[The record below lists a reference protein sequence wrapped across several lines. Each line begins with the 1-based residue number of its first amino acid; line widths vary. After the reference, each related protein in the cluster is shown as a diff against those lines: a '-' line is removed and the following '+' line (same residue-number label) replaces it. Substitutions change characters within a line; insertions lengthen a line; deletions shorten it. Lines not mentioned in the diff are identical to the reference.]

1 MVRHLLVEPTARALR
16 GVRPLLE
23 THGVIF
29 SYKPPGLAYGTEDG
43 VPGAWAQLRAMQES
57 GEVDCERL
65 IPVHRLDRVTSGLMM
80 AAKTAEAATVL
91 GTLLRE
97 RRLPKYYV
105 AVTTAP
111 PKKKMGTVVGGMVKT
126 RRGAWML
133 TRREDEPD
141 AVRATPVAS
150 TSFCTAG
157 KLDGDRAVLIA
168 KPLTGRTHQIR
179 VALKSQGAPVLGDPL
194 YARATHAAE
203 ERACLHAAA
212 LRLPAHPAL
221 VSAADLEDGA
231 ASLDIVCP
239 PPTHAGGAFGTAAFC
254 DIFGRW
260 FGDDLGTTTWFR
272 GTAIRSEPPAWR
284 AESELAKL
292 RRHAEQLD
300 ADSDTNL

>member
-1 MVRHLLVEPTARALR
+1 M
-16 GVRPLLE
+16 
-23 THGVIF
+23 
-29 SYKPPGLAYGTEDG
+29 
-43 VPGAWAQLRAMQES
+43 
-57 GEVDCERL
+57 
-65 IPVHRLDRVTSGLMM
+65 
-80 AAKTAEAATVL
+80 
-91 GTLLRE
+91 
-97 RRLPKYYV
+97 
-105 AVTTAP
+105 
-111 PKKKMGTVVGGMVKT
+111 
-126 RRGAWML
+126 
-133 TRREDEPD
+133 
-141 AVRATPVAS
+141 
-150 TSFCTAG
+150 
-157 KLDGDRAVLIA
+157 
-168 KPLTGRTHQIR
+168 
-179 VALKSQGAPVLGDPL
+179 LGDPL

-260 FGDDLGTTTWFR
+260 FGDDLGTTTWFK

-300 ADSDTNL
+300 ADTNL